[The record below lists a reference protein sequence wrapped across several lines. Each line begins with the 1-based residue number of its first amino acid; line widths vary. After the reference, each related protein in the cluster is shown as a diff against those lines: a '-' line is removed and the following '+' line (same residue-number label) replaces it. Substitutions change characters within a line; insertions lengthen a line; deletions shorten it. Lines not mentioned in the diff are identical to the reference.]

1 MKKYIL
7 KRLLQIPITLL
18 GVTILVF
25 MITQLA
31 PGDPAVTATGS
42 GARPEQVEA
51 VRKDLG
57 LDRPIA
63 EQYFDYIKNLLHG
76 DLGMSLVKKTPI
88 ASDIMT
94 ALKNTLYI
102 LVIARIWSLAVAIP
116 LGIWAA
122 KHKGTWIDKLCTTTS
137 LIGVSIPTFFLGLV
151 CAWFFGYV
159 IKVLPISGMGDSSM
173 FSIEGIKHMILP
185 AFVMGV
191 TQLGSITRVTRSAMI
206 DSLNCGYIRTAK
218 AKGLSQKG
226 IIYKHALKNA
236 VLPLVTVTAMETGL
250 MLSGSIVTETIF
262 NWPGIARLIVTS
274 ILANDYPTVQGCV
287 LVCTLI
293 FVLLNFLADILYAVI
308 DPRIKY

>member
-25 MITQLA
+25 CITQLA
-31 PGDPAVTATGS
+31 PGDPAVTAAGS
-42 GARPEQVEA
+42 GARVEQVEA
-51 VRKDLG
+51 MREELG
-57 LDRPIA
+57 LNKPVWQ
-63 EQYFDYIKNLLHG
+63 QYIDYIGGLFHG
-76 DLGMSLVKKTPI
+76 DMGVSLSKRTPI
-88 ASDIMT
+88 AGDIMT
-94 ALKNTLYI
+94 ALGNTLYI
-102 LVIARIWSLAVAIP
+102 LVIARIWSLLVAVP
-116 LGIWAA
+116 LGIKAA

-137 LIGVSIPTFFLGLV
+137 LMGVSIPTFFLGLV

-159 IKVLPISGMGDSSM
+159 LNMLPISGMGDSGM
-173 FSIEGIKHMILP
+173 FTLDGLKHMILP

-191 TQLGSITRVTRSAMI
+191 TQLGSITRVTRSAII
-206 DSLNCGYIRTAK
+206 DALECDYIRTAK
-218 AKGLSQKG
+218 AKGLPTRK
-226 IIYKHALKNA
+226 IIYKHAFKNA
-236 VLPLVTVTAMETGL
+236 LLPLITVTAMETGM

-262 NWPGIARLIVTS
+262 NWPGVARLIVTS